1 MTDPDAYLLNQ
12 VHAAKLATDLIGG
25 VISTELMWRRRARIA
40 LLVAFLPSALAPA
53 LVLRCDLSSPRSTRR
68 GRYVLEQMPTA
79 AQAVR
84 LAGQAIM
91 WRAAYRHRA
100 SGVIAG
106 ALTILIGWSHGLL
119 PRTS

>member
-1 MTDPDAYLLNQ
+1 
-12 VHAAKLATDLIGG
+12 
-25 VISTELMWRRRARIA
+25 VISTELTWRRRARIA
-40 LLVAFLPSALAPA
+40 LLVAFLQSALATA
-53 LVLRCDLSSPRSTRR
+53 LVLRCDLSPLRSTRR
-68 GRYVLEQMPTA
+68 GCYVLEHMPPP

-84 LAGQAIM
+84 LVGQMIM